1 MKNVES
7 ESWKL
12 KYLSD
17 YACYGVGLVDKR
29 KDFQDEA
36 DPTEMKKENLQ
47 DFQDCAQREGK
58 VESWKLKVLS
68 DYAKRRDF
76 QDEADPTEMRERGFT
91 GFPGLRA
98 AGEGEN

>member
-1 MKNVES
+1 MKNEEWRMKNLKVEN
-7 ESWKL
+7 WKL
-12 KYLSD
+12 KY
-17 YACYGVGLVDKR
+17 
-29 KDFQDEA
+29 
-36 DPTEMKKENLQ
+36 
-47 DFQDCAQREGK
+47 
-58 VESWKLKVLS
+58 LS